1 MNAPE
6 RNIQDPVAYSPSAIE
21 REGERGIRIAW
32 SDGESTSWTA
42 RELRDACPCATCREK
57 RGETGGHEAVTLTNK
72 NAEPASSKKPPQPLG
87 LPVLSAA
94 EARPL
99 TIESMRPVG
108 TYAYNIGFS
117 DGHSSGLFTFERLRR
132 SSE

>member
-1 MNAPE
+1 MNSPK
-6 RNIQDPVAYSPSAIE
+6 RPIQDPVEFAPTAIE
-21 REGERGIRIAW
+21 REGERGIRIIW
-32 SDGESTSWTA
+32 NDGESTSWTA

-57 RGETGGHEAVTLTNK
+57 RGETGGHEAVTVIDK
-72 NAEPASSKKPPQPLG
+72 NTAPTGGKQPSRSLG

-99 TIESMRPVG
+99 TIASMRPVG

-132 SSE
+132 SAE

>member
-1 MNAPE
+1 MNAPK
-6 RNIQDPVAYSPSAIE
+6 RPIQDPVAYAPTAIE
-21 REGERGIRIAW
+21 REGERGIRIVW
-32 SDGESTSWTA
+32 NDGESTSWTA

-57 RGETGGHEAVTLTNK
+57 RGETGGHQAVTLVDK
-72 NAEPASSKKPPQPLG
+72 NTEATSGKKSPLMG

-99 TIESMRPVG
+99 TIASMRPVG

-132 SSE
+132 SFE